1 MRRVNKLLAVAGVEG
16 DVDRLRQVLESE
28 RRSVDAVAIVG
39 DLAAPWGPEGIYRD
53 VFRLL
58 GEAGKPAFWV
68 PGMNDAPL
76 HDFLIEAFNLE
87 VVFPSLHVVHGTFAN
102 APGDLVFAG
111 LGGEIVDDP
120 DTVRAEEALLR
131 YPGWEAEYR
140 LRMLSELD
148 EYPLVLL
155 FATPPAHKGL
165 GDPGSGVVAELIK
178 TYSPRV
184 AIVGGCVSKQERLG
198 RSLVVCPGRLA
209 GGDYAVVGLKDAAVE
224 QRRLSE
230 PATVE
235 S

>member
-1 MRRVNKLLAVAGVEG
+1 MRKLLAVAGVEG
-16 DVDRLRQVLESE
+16 DVDRLREVLEAE
-28 RRSVDAVAIVG
+28 GRSVDAVALVG
-39 DLAAPWGPEGIYRD
+39 DLAAPWGPNGIYRD

-58 GEAGKPAFWV
+58 GETGKPAFWV
-68 PGMNDAPL
+68 PGVNDAPV
-76 HDFLIEAFNLE
+76 HDYLIEAFNLE
-87 VVFPSLHVVHGTFAN
+87 VVFPSLHVVHGTFAT

-120 DTVRAEEALLR
+120 DTLRAEEALLR

-184 AIVGGCVSKQERLG
+184 AIVGGRDPKHELLG
-198 RSLVVCPGRLA
+198 RSLVVCPGSLA
-209 GGDYAVVGLKDAAVE
+209 DGRYAVVDMDSSTVE
-224 QRRLSE
+224 QSQLPDRI
-230 PATVE
+230 TVE
-235 S
+235 R